1 MNRNFSMLKSIALV
15 AALAAGV
22 SGMAHADMGRFDSGY
37 AYFLKYPFDK
47 APSAWRHANP
57 NGLSELELQ
66 KMSSEA
72 LEGRFERSNFDK
84 APSEWRQTHPNGLS
98 ERELQALSSEAS
110 AWQQPNQP
118 ATSTFLSSA
127 ETPQP
132 GVREAT
138 DTGKP
143 TFAQRVAN
151 LLHRVNKGASQS
163 SP

>member
-37 AYFLKYPFDK
+37 AYFLKY
-47 APSAWRHANP
+47 
-57 NGLSELELQ
+57 
-66 KMSSEA
+66 
-72 LEGRFERSNFDK
+72 NFDK
-84 APSEWRQTHPNGLS
+84 APSEWRQTHPNGRS

-118 ATSTFLSSA
+118 ATSGFLSSA
-127 ETPQP
+127 ETSQP
-132 GVREAT
+132 GAREAT

-151 LLHRVNKGASQS
+151 LLHRLNKGASQS